1 MLATLFL
8 LKTLDFF
15 VAEGGRDTN
24 AGSSKAPFATL
35 ARLQKQLHELPA
47 GHSPVVVHLKGTI
60 RLPETLVLGAEAN
73 GVQFVG
79 PGTIS
84 GGAEIRGWRPSTF
97 NGRPA
102 WVASVPFDFRQLFV
116 GSVRAPRPHLPK
128 TGFYNFAAY
137 TAPQT
142 SSAYNEGQTEMRFRA
157 GDLRADWAN
166 LTDVEVIAHH
176 FWVTSRLP
184 VAGIAGDVVRFQK
197 KSVFRLR
204 DDYSD
209 GLAAYTVENVATAM
223 DTPGEWY
230 LDRPSRQVFYLPKP
244 GEKLKGFSAVAPR
257 LATLIRVQGARSVSF
272 ENVSFRHT
280 EYTMPADSAG
290 DGQAAVSVPGAVQI
304 SDSEDVA
311 IRDCRVVQVGGYGVE
326 ILDRS
331 KGCAVER
338 SVLKDLGAG
347 GIKIG
352 TGPMGD
358 VLSDNVIE
366 AGGRMFPSA
375 CGILVQLSGEN
386 RIVHNRIHDMYYT
399 GISVGW
405 DWGFH
410 DTAAKDNLI
419 ADNDISDI
427 GQNQLSDMGGIYV
440 LGKQPGSVIAR
451 NRIQRVSARG
461 YGGWGVYLDEGST
474 GWTVEDNVVLNTKTG
489 GFHIHY
495 GGNNVIRNNVFA
507 FAQKEGQLIRSR
519 DDQQGPIRFEHN
531 LVVAR
536 PGDAP
541 LVVPSWLKRDVVMT
555 GNLYAVPKTALP
567 FGDDGTGRFIEVGL
581 GPDGLPVKG
590 SSVYRMGFQQIDLR
604 GVGPRR
610 SI

>member
-1 MLATLFL
+1 MLTALFA

-15 VAEGGRDTN
+15 VSDTGRDTN
-24 AGSSKAPFATL
+24 VGTSKAPFATL
-35 ARLQKQLHELPA
+35 GRVQKQLRELPV
-47 GHSPVVVHLKGTI
+47 GHSPVVVHLRGAI

-73 GVQFVG
+73 GVRFVG

-84 GGAEIRGWRPSTF
+84 GGTAIRGWRESTF

-102 WVASVPFDFRQLFV
+102 WVASAPFDFRQLFV

-128 TGFYNFAAY
+128 TGFFNFAGY

-142 SSAYNEGQTEMRFRA
+142 STAYNEGQTEMRFRA
-157 GDLRADWAN
+157 GDLRADWQN

-184 VAGIAGDVVRFQK
+184 VAGIEGDVVRFQK

-209 GLAAYTVENVATAM
+209 GLAAYTVENVAAAM

-230 LDRPSRQVFYLPKP
+230 QDRPSHQVFYLPRA
-244 GEKLKGFSAVAPR
+244 GEKLKGFSAEAPR
-257 LATLIRVQGARSVSF
+257 LATLVRIQGANGVTF
-272 ENVSFRHT
+272 ADVSFRHT

-290 DGQAAVSVPGAVQI
+290 DGQAAVSVPGAVVI
-304 SDSEDVA
+304 SDSENVSLVG
-311 IRDCRVVQVGGYGVE
+311 CKVEQVGGYGVE
-326 ILDRS
+326 IAGAS
-331 KGCAVER
+331 KACHVER
-338 SVLKDLGAG
+338 SILRDLGAG
-347 GIKIG
+347 GVKIG
-352 TGPMGD
+352 NGPLGNL
-358 VLSDNVIE
+358 LSDNVIE
-366 AGGRMFPSA
+366 EGGRMFPSA
-375 CGILVQLSGEN
+375 CGILVQQSGGN
-386 RIVHNRIHDMYYT
+386 RIVHNRIHDMFYT

-536 PGDAP
+536 PGEAP

-567 FGDDGTGRFIEVGL
+567 FGDDGTGRFVEVSLGL
-581 GPDGLPVKG
+581 DGLPVKG
-590 SSVYRMGFQQIDLR
+590 SSVYRMGFQPIDLR